1 MGFFKQRWITVKWIL
16 TLLLVAIGA
25 GYMGVTIKENMVYA
39 QKILTDNADASIF
52 LANVR
57 SVAIAGIVQ
66 LIGLACIIAISVVK
80 PWKKKTVSR
89 KSGYDRR

>member
-1 MGFFKQRWITVKWIL
+1 MKWIL

-25 GYMGVTIKENMVYA
+25 GYMGGIKENMVYA

-52 LANVR
+52 LVNVR

-66 LIGLACIIAISVVK
+66 LIGFAYIIVISVVK
-80 PWKKKTVSR
+80 PWKKKTVSC